1 MVLTDSWDDFCTTDM
16 ALEQDAFGST
26 IFDVQDQRHT
36 LATALMAAGAH
47 TTVDITRTSQL
58 HAFLECLSL
67 VSGNSESYPLL
78 CYHVGLVPV

>member
-1 MVLTDSWDDFCTTDM
+1 MVLTDSWDDFCATDM

-47 TTVDITRTSQL
+47 ITVYITKTSQL
-58 HAFLECLSL
+58 HAFLGCLTM
-67 VSGNSESYPLL
+67 VSDNSESYSLI
-78 CYHVGLVPV
+78 G